1 MATFQLAGL
10 PSLQVANQT
19 AGGLGLPTV
28 PQYAEKPNTGLM
40 IANGIGGLVDAFQ
53 AADKQKSEADFM
65 KSFGQAYAANDRDAM
80 KQLAIAHPEQI
91 ERIQKGM
98 GFIDQNRNQVIGQ
111 AAMDLRLAAK
121 SGDQSLMSSLQK
133 NAPILNQMGLSPEEA
148 FLSFKQDPK
157 QFDQITD
164 LIGMH
169 ALGPEKYFD
178 IQDKIEGR
186 DIDRNKLAETERSN
200 RASESLTQRGQN
212 ISAQNA
218 ALDREIKRAELASK
232 SLDRQAQKETDDLRR
247 QELEQKIEANKQ
259 KLNEAKEKK
268 NQTQTQAKLALDN
281 GVQQLDRLAQEAKA
295 IRDNPSLWRTTG
307 VPGRFYNFPG
317 SAADDIDAQL
327 ESLRSQ
333 TGFAVLQAMRDASKT
348 GGALGNVSNFE
359 VQQLQ
364 ANLGNIS
371 GKQSTEAM
379 RKNLNKIINYAEGV
393 KKRVSD
399 AFKRNYPDFK
409 PVETTEINNV
419 DSSNI
424 SDDELLNKYLPR

>member
-10 PSLQVANQT
+10 PNLQIENQT

-28 PQYAEKPNTGLM
+28 PQYAERPNTGVMLAQGLGA
-40 IANGIGGLVDAFQ
+40 ISERLEAN
-53 AADKQKSEADFM
+53 KQQQTEADFM
-65 KSFGQAYAANDRDAM
+65 KSFGQAYAANDRDGM
-80 KQLAIAHPEQI
+80 KQLAAAHPEQI

-98 GFIDQNRNQVIGQ
+98 GFIDQDRNQVIGQ

-121 SGDQSLMSSLQK
+121 RGDQSLMASLQK
-133 NAPILNQMGLSPEEA
+133 NAPLLGQFGLTPEEA
-148 FLSFKQDPK
+148 FSSYKQDPQ
-157 QFDQITD
+157 QFDKMTD
-164 LIGMH
+164 LIHFH
-169 ALGPEKYFD
+169 ADPNSYFD
-178 IQDKIEGR
+178 VQDKQEGR
-186 DIDRNKLAETERSN
+186 DIDRDKLAVTV
-200 RASESLTQRGQN
+200 RGQN

-218 ALDREIKRAELASK
+218 ALDREIRKAELENK
-232 SLDRQAQKETDDLRR
+232 KLDRQAQNATDDLRKAALT
-247 QELEQKIEANKQ
+247 QQIAANKQ
-259 KLNEAKEKK
+259 KINEANEKK
-268 NQTQTQAKLALDN
+268 NQSQTQAKLALDN

-327 ESLRSQ
+327 ASLRSQ

-371 GKQSTEAM
+371 GKQSTEVM
-379 RKNLNKIINYAEGV
+379 RKNLDKIINYAQGA
-393 KKRVSD
+393 KKRVND

-409 PVETTEINNV
+409 PVETTENNNI

-424 SDDELLNKYLPR
+424 SDDDLLNKYLSR